1 MACDLDFVVLALAIH
16 LRVDAKASCARE
28 NLQGFFKP
36 LVFVVGKI
44 AKMRQPE
51 TFLDDYSEEV
61 IALWAN
67 LNYSPQLRRG
77 EARRHSIRLDK
88 KCITNFWHT
97 TGRKDGA
104 DNIGDRIPQ
113 RIFLLG
119 VSVIEAYL
127 PIVASCTVLAADWQH
142 VAVRD
147 NFDETVHSCP
157 RFRLEEDV
165 GSDFSQECFDAI
177 FAVL

>member
-1 MACDLDFVVLALAIH
+1 MDSSAPVYHLIGTSRTRNKTAMFRGEHSERIGIFECIASLELRDAVLKQRQHETCTGGDQRSQRRKAKFTRELGVDDFAFIRIRIDAVACDLDFVVVALAIH

-67 LNYSPQLRRG
+67 LNYSPQLRR
-77 EARRHSIRLDK
+77 A
-88 KCITNFWHT
+88 
-97 TGRKDGA
+97 
-104 DNIGDRIPQ
+104 
-113 RIFLLG
+113 
-119 VSVIEAYL
+119 
-127 PIVASCTVLAADWQH
+127 
-142 VAVRD
+142 
-147 NFDETVHSCP
+147 
-157 RFRLEEDV
+157 
-165 GSDFSQECFDAI
+165 
-177 FAVL
+177 